1 MIEYT
6 NEQLIELL
14 EWEIKCLQKELAAAL
29 AIQNRS

>member
-14 EWEIKCLQKELAAAL
+14 EWEIQCLEKELAEAL